1 MDESNQQPSQRPTQR
16 LRYPARAIILDY
28 FYTALGLAFTLVPLA
43 LVTPL
48 PAVTGVLAGFA
59 VLFFV
64 FGLRTAIRHNT
75 FVEVSNGGVTLR
87 SLWGSKVTWSELRE
101 VKLSYFST
109 RRDRHGGWMQLRL
122 RGQKRTI
129 RMDSTLEGFEIL
141 VARAAREARAREL
154 ELGLETVQNLIA
166 LGVVDSADAMS
177 GATDNVGRD
186 GRHDGGGSAT

>member
-1 MDESNQQPSQRPTQR
+1 MDESSQRPSQR
-16 LRYPARAIILDY
+16 LRYPARAVMLDY
-28 FYTALGLAFTLVPLA
+28 FYAALGLAFTLVPLT

-59 VLFFV
+59 ILFFI

-75 FVEVSNGGVTLR
+75 FVEVSNSGVTLR
-87 SLWGSKVTWSELRE
+87 NLWGFKVPWSELRE
-101 VKLSYFST
+101 LKLSYFST

-129 RMDSTLEGFEIL
+129 RVDSTLDGFEKL

-154 ELGLETVQNLIA
+154 ELGLETVQNLMA
-166 LGVVDSADAMS
+166 LGVVNSADAMS
-177 GATDNVGRD
+177 HAGAGRD
-186 GRHDGGGSAT
+186 GGSDGGSDGGGSAP

>member
-1 MDESNQQPSQRPTQR
+1 MDESSQRPSHSPNQR

-59 VLFFV
+59 ILFFI

-75 FVEVSNGGVTLR
+75 FVEVSDSGVTLR
-87 SLWGSKVTWSELRE
+87 SLWGFKVTWSELRE
-101 VKLSYFST
+101 LKLSYFST

-129 RMDSTLEGFEIL
+129 RVDSTLDGFEKL

-154 ELGLETVQNLIA
+154 ELGLETVQNLMA
-166 LGVVDSADAMS
+166 LGVGDSADAMS
-177 GATDNVGRD
+177 RSGSN
-186 GRHDGGGSAT
+186 GGGSAP

>member
-1 MDESNQQPSQRPTQR
+1 MDESSQRPSHSPNQR
-16 LRYPARAIILDY
+16 LRYPARAVMLDY
-28 FYTALGLAFTLVPLA
+28 FYAALGLAFTLVPLA

-59 VLFFV
+59 ILFFI

-75 FVEVSNGGVTLR
+75 FVEVSDSGVTLR
-87 SLWGSKVTWSELRE
+87 SLWGFKVTWSELRE
-101 VKLSYFST
+101 LKLSYFST

-129 RMDSTLEGFEIL
+129 RVDSTLDGFEKL

-154 ELGLETVQNLIA
+154 ELGLETVQNLMA
-166 LGVVDSADAMS
+166 LGVGDSADAMS
-177 GATDNVGRD
+177 RSGSN
-186 GRHDGGGSAT
+186 GGGSAP